1 MSYQFA
7 INSRQFFSIK
17 QLIMVVIFLLTNT
30 ISFAT
35 SVADPNI
42 KFSEANKLYAEA
54 KYREAISVYDELI
67 KSDYLSA
74 EIYYNIGNAN
84 YKLDEIAAA
93 ILNYERALK
102 LKPDYEDAIFN
113 LKLANQKTIDKIDRL
128 PELFIDS
135 AFKNFVRSRT
145 TDSWALYTVGLIAIA
160 LILLISYLL
169 SGNILIKKSGF
180 YGGLLFLLFG
190 LFCWFMASE
199 NQKIINQSAEAIVF
213 TKSVTV
219 KSEPN
224 ESSLKLFTL
233 HEGIK
238 VNVLESHNGWT
249 KIKLPNG
256 NVGWLLAKDVEVI

>member
-1 MSYQFA
+1 MIWYRKMLLVLA
-7 INSRQFFSIK
+7 LMIV
-17 QLIMVVIFLLTNT
+17 QLT
-30 ISFAT
+30 SFAT

-42 KFSEANKLYAEA
+42 KFTEANKLYAEA
-54 KYREAISVYDELI
+54 KYHEAIEVYNQLI
-67 KSDYLSA
+67 KDDYLSP
-74 EIYYNIGNAN
+74 EVYYNLGNAN

-102 LKPDYEDAIFN
+102 LKPDFEDAIFN

-135 AFKNFVRSRT
+135 AYKNLVRSRT
-145 TDSWALYTVGLIAIA
+145 TESWAFYTVGLIFIA

-169 SGNILIKKSGF
+169 SGNIIVKKAGF

-213 TKSVTV
+213 AKTITV

-224 ESSLKLFTL
+224 ETSLKLFTL
-233 HEGIK
+233 HEGTK
-238 VNVLESHNGWT
+238 VNVLEKHKNWT
-249 KIKLPNG
+249 KIKIPNG